1 MNAVILFIVCTA
13 VNVILSTI
21 KSIATIK
28 GGKFM
33 AALMNALTY
42 GFYSWV
48 IILTTIDNLSTVDK
62 MLITAACNF
71 IGVYLVKFIE
81 EKTRKERLWKI
92 EATVPFEEMHS
103 LINESKEQKLV
114 FNYTPIGKYTIFNFY
129 SYSRRESEE
138 VAELLQRHD
147 AKYFVSEAKTM
158 NL

>member
-1 MNAVILFIVCTA
+1 MNAIILFVICTA

-48 IILTTIDNLSTVDK
+48 IILTTIDNLSAVSK

-71 IGVYLVKFIE
+71 VGVYLVKLIE
-81 EKTRKERLWKI
+81 EKTRKEKLWKI
-92 EATVPFEEMHS
+92 EATVPAEETRS
-103 LINESKEQKLV
+103 ITNESKDQKLI
-114 FNYTPIGKYTIFNFY
+114 FNYTPLGSILFLIFIPIP
-129 SYSRRESEE
+129 
-138 VAELLQRHD
+138 AAI
-147 AKYFVSEAKTM
+147 AKMLPNSSSGIM
-158 NL
+158 PSIL

>member
-1 MNAVILFIVCTA
+1 MNAVILFIICTA

-81 EKTRKERLWKI
+81 EKTRKEQLWKI

-103 LINESKEQKLV
+103 LTNESKEQKLV

>member
-1 MNAVILFIVCTA
+1 MNAIILFVICTA

-48 IILTTIDNLSTVDK
+48 IILTTIDNLSTVSK

-71 IGVYLVKFIE
+71 VGVYLVKLIE
-81 EKTRKERLWKI
+81 EKTRKEKLWKI
-92 EATVPFEEMHS
+92 EATVPAEETRS
-103 LINESKEQKLV
+103 ITNESKDQKLI
-114 FNYTPIGKYTIFNFY
+114 FNYTPLGSILFLIFIPIP
-129 SYSRRESEE
+129 
-138 VAELLQRHD
+138 AAI
-147 AKYFVSEAKTM
+147 AKMLPNSSSGIM
-158 NL
+158 PSIL

>member
-1 MNAVILFIVCTA
+1 MNAVILFIICTA

-21 KSIATIK
+21 KSITTIK

-81 EKTRKERLWKI
+81 EKTRKEQLWKI

-103 LINESKEQKLV
+103 LTNESKEQKLV

-129 SYSRRESEE
+129 SYSRKESEE
-138 VAELLQRHD
+138 VAKLLQRHN

>member
-1 MNAVILFIVCTA
+1 
-13 VNVILSTI
+13 
-21 KSIATIK
+21 
-28 GGKFM
+28 M

-48 IILTTIDNLSTVDK
+48 IILTTTDNLSTVSK

-71 IGVYLVKFIE
+71 VGVYLVKFIE
-81 EKTRKERLWKI
+81 EKTRKEKLWKI
-92 EATVPFEEMHS
+92 EAT
-103 LINESKEQKLV
+103 ITNESKDQKLI

-129 SYSRRESEE
+129 SYSRSDSED
-138 VAELLQRHD
+138 VAKLLQRHN

>member
-1 MNAVILFIVCTA
+1 MNAIILFIVCTA

-21 KSIATIK
+21 KSIATVK

-48 IILTTIDNLSTVDK
+48 IILTTTDNLSTADK
-62 MLITAACNF
+62 MLITAICNF

-81 EKTRKERLWKI
+81 EKTRKEKLWNI
-92 EATVPFEEMHS
+92 QATIPFEETRS
-103 LINESKEQKLV
+103 LAAESKEQKLI
-114 FNYTPIGKYTIFNFY
+114 FNYAPIGKYTIFNFY
-129 SYSRRESEE
+129 SYSRAESKE
-138 VAELLQRHD
+138 VAKLLQRYD

>member
-1 MNAVILFIVCTA
+1 MNAVILFIICTA

-71 IGVYLVKFIE
+71 VGVYLVKLIE
-81 EKTRKERLWKI
+81 EKTRKEKLWKI

-103 LINESKEQKLV
+103 LTNESKEQKLI

-138 VAELLQRHD
+138 VAKLLQRHD

>member
-1 MNAVILFIVCTA
+1 MNAVILFIICTA

-81 EKTRKERLWKI
+81 EKTRKEQLWKI

-103 LINESKEQKLV
+103 LTNESKEQKLV

-138 VAELLQRHD
+138 VAKLLQRHN

>member
-1 MNAVILFIVCTA
+1 MNAVILFIICTA

-21 KSIATIK
+21 KSITTIK

-81 EKTRKERLWKI
+81 EKTRKEQLWKI
-92 EATVPFEEMHS
+92 EATIPFEEMHS
-103 LINESKEQKLV
+103 LTNESKEQKLV

-138 VAELLQRHD
+138 VAKLLQRHN

>member
-1 MNAVILFIVCTA
+1 MNAIILFIVCTA

-48 IILTTIDNLSTVDK
+48 IILTTTDNLSTVSK
-62 MLITAACNF
+62 MFITAACNF
-71 IGVYLVKFIE
+71 VGVYLVKFIE
-81 EKTRKERLWKI
+81 EKTRKEKLWKI
-92 EATVPFEEMHS
+92 EATVPAEETRS
-103 LINESKEQKLV
+103 ITNESKDQKLV

-129 SYSRRESEE
+129 SYSRSDSED
-138 VAELLQRHD
+138 VAKLLQRHN

>member
-1 MNAVILFIVCTA
+1 MNAIILFIVCTA

-48 IILTTIDNLSTVDK
+48 IILTTIDNLSTVSK

-71 IGVYLVKFIE
+71 VGVYLVKLIE
-81 EKTRKERLWKI
+81 EKTRKEKLWQLSITVPQKYI
-92 EATVPFEEMHS
+92 EALHHDYTQ
-103 LINESKEQKLV
+103 INLPHNYIDVVKWGVFTIYCETQKDTTKALEIAKQYGAKC
-114 FNYTPIGKYTIFNFY
+114 FA
-129 SYSRRESEE
+129 
-138 VAELLQRHD
+138 AENKLDL
-147 AKYFVSEAKTM
+147 
-158 NL
+158 

>member
-1 MNAVILFIVCTA
+1 MNAVILFIICTA

-48 IILTTIDNLSTVDK
+48 IILTTIDNLSTVSK

-71 IGVYLVKFIE
+71 VGVYLVKLIE
-81 EKTRKERLWKI
+81 EKTRKEKLWQLSITVPQKYI
-92 EATVPFEEMHS
+92 EALHHDYTQ
-103 LINESKEQKLV
+103 INLPHNYIDVIKWGVFTIYCETQKDTTKALEIAKQYGAKC
-114 FNYTPIGKYTIFNFY
+114 FA
-129 SYSRRESEE
+129 
-138 VAELLQRHD
+138 AENKLDL
-147 AKYFVSEAKTM
+147 
-158 NL
+158 

>member
-1 MNAVILFIVCTA
+1 MNAIILFIVCTA

-48 IILTTIDNLSTVDK
+48 IILTTIDNLSTVSK

-71 IGVYLVKFIE
+71 VGVYLVKLIE
-81 EKTRKERLWKI
+81 EKTRKDKIWQLSITVPQKYI
-92 EATVPFEEMHS
+92 EALHHDYTQ
-103 LINESKEQKLV
+103 INLPHNYIDVVKWGVFTIYCETQKDTTKALEIAKQ
-114 FNYTPIGKYTIFNFY
+114 Y
-129 SYSRRESEE
+129 
-138 VAELLQRHD
+138 D
-147 AKYFVSEAKTM
+147 AKCFAAENK
-158 NL
+158 LDL

>member
-1 MNAVILFIVCTA
+1 MNAVILFIICTA

-48 IILTTIDNLSTVDK
+48 IILTTIDNLSTVSK

-71 IGVYLVKFIE
+71 VGVYLVKLIE
-81 EKTRKERLWKI
+81 EKTQKEKLWQLSI
-92 EATVPFEEMHS
+92 TVPQKYIKALHHDYTQ
-103 LINESKEQKLV
+103 INLPHNYIDVVKWGVFTIYCETQKDTTKALEIAKQYGAKC
-114 FNYTPIGKYTIFNFY
+114 FA
-129 SYSRRESEE
+129 
-138 VAELLQRHD
+138 AENKLDL
-147 AKYFVSEAKTM
+147 
-158 NL
+158 

>member
-1 MNAVILFIVCTA
+1 MNAVILFIICTA

-81 EKTRKERLWKI
+81 EKTRKEQLWKI

-103 LINESKEQKLV
+103 LTNESKEQKLI

>member
-1 MNAVILFIVCTA
+1 MNAVILFIICTA

-48 IILTTIDNLSTVDK
+48 IILTTIDNLSTVSK

-71 IGVYLVKFIE
+71 VGVYLVKLIE
-81 EKTRKERLWKI
+81 EKTRKDKIWQLSITVPQKYI
-92 EATVPFEEMHS
+92 EALHHDYTR
-103 LINESKEQKLV
+103 INLPHNYIDVVKWGVFTIYCETQKDTTKALEIAKQ
-114 FNYTPIGKYTIFNFY
+114 Y
-129 SYSRRESEE
+129 
-138 VAELLQRHD
+138 D
-147 AKYFVSEAKTM
+147 AKCFAAENK
-158 NL
+158 LDL

>member
-1 MNAVILFIVCTA
+1 MNAIILFVICTA

-48 IILTTIDNLSTVDK
+48 IILTTIDNLSTVSK

-71 IGVYLVKFIE
+71 VGVYLVKLIE
-81 EKTRKERLWKI
+81 EKTRKEKLWQLSITVPQKYI
-92 EATVPFEEMHS
+92 EALHHDYTQ
-103 LINESKEQKLV
+103 INLPHNYINVVKWGVFTIYCETQKDTTKALE
-114 FNYTPIGKYTIFNFY
+114 I
-129 SYSRRESEE
+129 
-138 VAELLQRHD
+138 
-147 AKYFVSEAKTM
+147 AKQYGAKCFATE
-158 NL
+158 NKLDL

>member
-1 MNAVILFIVCTA
+1 MNAIILFIVCTA

-21 KSIATIK
+21 KSIATVK

-33 AALMNALTY
+33 AALMNALAY

-48 IILTTIDNLSTVDK
+48 IILTTTDNLSTADK
-62 MLITAACNF
+62 MLITAICNF

-81 EKTRKERLWKI
+81 EKTRKEKLWSI
-92 EATVPFEEMHS
+92 QATIPFEETRS
-103 LINESKEQKLV
+103 LAAESKEQKLI
-114 FNYTPIGKYTIFNFY
+114 FNYAPIGKYTIFNFY
-129 SYSRRESEE
+129 SYSRAESKE
-138 VAELLQRHD
+138 VAKLLQRYD

>member
-1 MNAVILFIVCTA
+1 MNAIILFIVCTA

-48 IILTTIDNLSTVDK
+48 IILTTNDNLSTVSK

-71 IGVYLVKFIE
+71 VGVYLVKLIE
-81 EKTRKERLWKI
+81 EKTRKEKLWNI
-92 EATVPFEEMHS
+92 QATIPFEETHS
-103 LINESKEQKLV
+103 LAAESKEQKLI

-129 SYSRRESEE
+129 SYSRGESKE
-138 VAELLQRHD
+138 VAKLLQRHN

>member
-1 MNAVILFIVCTA
+1 MNAVILFIICTA
-13 VNVILSTI
+13 INVILSTI

-62 MLITAACNF
+62 MLITAVCNF

-81 EKTRKERLWKI
+81 EKTRKEQLWKI

-103 LINESKEQKLV
+103 LTNESKEQKLI

>member
-1 MNAVILFIVCTA
+1 MNAVILFIICTA
-13 VNVILSTI
+13 INVILSTI

-81 EKTRKERLWKI
+81 EKTRKEQLWKI

-103 LINESKEQKLV
+103 LTDESKEQKLV

>member
-1 MNAVILFIVCTA
+1 MNAVILFIICTA

-21 KSIATIK
+21 KSITTIK

-48 IILTTIDNLSTVDK
+48 IILTTIDNLSTMDK

-81 EKTRKERLWKI
+81 EKTRKEQLWKI

-103 LINESKEQKLV
+103 LTNESKEQKLV

-138 VAELLQRHD
+138 VAKLLQRHN

>member
-81 EKTRKERLWKI
+81 EKTRKEQLWKI

-103 LINESKEQKLV
+103 LTNESKEQKLI

>member
-1 MNAVILFIVCTA
+1 MNAVILFIICTA
-13 VNVILSTI
+13 INVILSTI

-81 EKTRKERLWKI
+81 EKTRKEQLWKI

-103 LINESKEQKLV
+103 LTNESKEQKLV

>member
-1 MNAVILFIVCTA
+1 
-13 VNVILSTI
+13 
-21 KSIATIK
+21 
-28 GGKFM
+28 
-33 AALMNALTY
+33 MNALTY

-81 EKTRKERLWKI
+81 EKTRKEQLWKI

-103 LINESKEQKLV
+103 LTNESKEQKLV

-138 VAELLQRHD
+138 VAKLLQRHN

>member
-1 MNAVILFIVCTA
+1 MNAVILFIICTA
-13 VNVILSTI
+13 INVILSTI

-81 EKTRKERLWKI
+81 EKTRKEQLWKI

-103 LINESKEQKLV
+103 LTNESKEQKLI

-138 VAELLQRHD
+138 VAELLQRHN

-158 NL
+158 SL